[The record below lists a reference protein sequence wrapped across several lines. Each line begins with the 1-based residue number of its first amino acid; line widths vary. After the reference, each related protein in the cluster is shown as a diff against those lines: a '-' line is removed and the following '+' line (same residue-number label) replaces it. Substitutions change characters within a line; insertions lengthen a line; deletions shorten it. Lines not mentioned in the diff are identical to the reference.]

1 MMVQHIKGL
10 GANTVM
16 SFRLDGN
23 EVGEY
28 MDEIL
33 TSSPP
38 LGRGFPEVLRVTPLY
53 GRYSVSHIRVADPPP
68 GIAGEVGSR
77 PPFSKN

>member
-38 LGRGFPEVLRVTPLY
+38 LGRGLPEVSGVTPHY
-53 GRYSVSHIRVADPPP
+53 GRYSFPSRA
-68 GIAGEVGSR
+68 GIVGVCR
-77 PPFSKN
+77 PPLPIL